1 MFLNLIIIS
10 FITVINYQFNI
21 YNFGK
26 IFDFYNHILELKKV
40 FRFNDIS
47 DEKDEYFWKKLSQNY
62 TYFKTSLI
70 LADPQGVKINGKI
83 IV

>member
-26 IFDFYNHILELKKV
+26 IFDFYNHILDFPKKV
-40 FRFNDIS
+40 
-47 DEKDEYFWKKLSQNY
+47 
-62 TYFKTSLI
+62 
-70 LADPQGVKINGKI
+70 
-83 IV
+83 